1 MGHKENIQAFTL
13 IELVIT
19 IVVISVAL
27 TGTMLSFNTAVNYS
41 ADPVVQQQ
49 AVTIIKSYLEEIM
62 QKNFPTTLPCPAPSA
77 TGRAAY
83 ANICDYNN
91 LIDVGARGQ
100 NNQLIAGLGA
110 YTVTVT
116 LDTATAILGSLTSGT
131 QAIRIDVTV
140 SHTSLP
146 QSIKLS
152 GYRTNY

>member
-1 MGHKENIQAFTL
+1 MAHKKNIEAFTL

-19 IVVISVAL
+19 IVIISVAL
-27 TGTMLSFNTAVNYS
+27 TATMLSFNIAANYS

-49 AVTIIKSYLEEIM
+49 AIAIIKSYLEEIM
-62 QKNFPTTLPCPAPSA
+62 QKNFPTTLPCPAPPA
-77 TGRAAY
+77 AGRTAY

-91 LIDVGARGQ
+91 LINIGARGQ
-100 NNQLIAGLGA
+100 DNQLIAGLSA
-110 YTVTVT
+110 YTIIVT
-116 LDTATAILGSLTSGT
+116 LDTATALLGSLTSGT

-140 SHTSLP
+140 SHPSLP